1 MFVFFVMKV
10 PQANYTDTSVT
21 CALVVS
27 ENMQTVSSQFVYDP
41 ALTATVTGVSPVRG
55 GTGGGTTL
63 TITGTAFP

>member
-1 MFVFFVMKV
+1 M
-10 PQANYTDTSVT
+10 T

-27 ENMQTVSSQFVYDP
+27 ENTQTASSEFVYAP

-63 TITGTAFP
+63 TITGSAFP